1 MKTTMAVV
9 TMWAVCG
16 AAFGQGMLELTAQTN
31 KASKQIQITQSSNT
45 RTEQEVRTE
54 SVKVNVH
61 FFGAPKSPYEVQC
74 FFISK
79 NEASLAQTIYDAV
92 SISAQ
97 KPDLN
102 YQFVS
107 LPLSGGSRRFTAVP
121 LVGVYSD
128 GSTVTGT
135 YATSSA
141 TTGSKIEGWIVRV
154 CVQGH
159 AVRVESN
166 QPSLKDLAYKISD
179 QLDAAAAK
187 IKPTN
192 SLLGDGDAAT
202 KPAPGATRVRVP
214 ATSVGR
220 DPVVVGPVKAGQ
232 VVTVQ
237 PIKVWWTGGGSKRG
251 VYCDWKGY
259 EGSNNEDGHP
269 WMSLVAAVGKDSHAP
284 TDNSLT
290 FTAAADGMLILY
302 ANDDK
307 AEGNVGWGEVTVTV
321 K

>member
-1 MKTTMAVV
+1 MAMVV
-9 TMWAVCG
+9 ATMWAMGGV
-16 AAFGQGMLELTAQTN
+16 ALGQEMLELTAQTN
-31 KASKQIQITQSSNT
+31 KASKQIQITQSNNT
-45 RTEQEVRTE
+45 RTEQDVRTQ

-61 FFGAPKSPYEVQC
+61 FFGTPKSPYEVQC

-79 NEASLAQTIYDAV
+79 NEASLAQTIYDAI

-107 LPLSGGSRRFTAVP
+107 LALSGGSRRFTAVP
-121 LVGVYSD
+121 LMGVYSD
-128 GSTVTGT
+128 GSTFTGT

-166 QPSLKDLAYKISD
+166 QPSLKNLAYKISD

-187 IKPTN
+187 LKPTN
-192 SLLGDGDAAT
+192 SSLGAGDAAT
-202 KPAPGATRVRVP
+202 KPAPAELRVRIP

-220 DPVVVGPVKAGQ
+220 DPVVVGSVEAGQ
-232 VVTVQ
+232 VVTVR
-237 PIKVWWTGGGSKRG
+237 PIKVWWTGGGSKGG

-259 EGSNNEDGHP
+259 EGSNNEGGHP
-269 WMSLVAAVGKDSHAP
+269 WMSLIAAVGKDSHAP
-284 TDNSLT
+284 ANNTLT
-290 FTAAADGMLILY
+290 FTVAADGTLVLY

-307 AEGNVGWGEVTVTV
+307 PEGNIGSGEVTVTV